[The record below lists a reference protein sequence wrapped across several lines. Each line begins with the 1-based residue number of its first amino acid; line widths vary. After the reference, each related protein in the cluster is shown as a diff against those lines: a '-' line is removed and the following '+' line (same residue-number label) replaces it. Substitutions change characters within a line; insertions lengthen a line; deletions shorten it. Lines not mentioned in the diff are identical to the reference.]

1 MIQASWCRTL
11 KSDMDVAGYRWEMAK
26 AGTRDHPGG
35 ERRRQLGRVTVRAEA
50 PHAPFPGGAEGQ
62 AGPTQSRL
70 AWAAGLVW
78 LDSGTRVLWVGV
90 PEKAGYR
97 GGQYDL
103 KGKLPEWKCDRKP
116 FGFWGTSELTQ
127 EWDGSPGIKVKDHG
141 RLSEGVEGGHQK
153 S

>member
-70 AWAAGLVW
+70 A
-78 LDSGTRVLWVGV
+78 
-90 PEKAGYR
+90 
-97 GGQYDL
+97 
-103 KGKLPEWKCDRKP
+103 
-116 FGFWGTSELTQ
+116 
-127 EWDGSPGIKVKDHG
+127 
-141 RLSEGVEGGHQK
+141 
-153 S
+153 